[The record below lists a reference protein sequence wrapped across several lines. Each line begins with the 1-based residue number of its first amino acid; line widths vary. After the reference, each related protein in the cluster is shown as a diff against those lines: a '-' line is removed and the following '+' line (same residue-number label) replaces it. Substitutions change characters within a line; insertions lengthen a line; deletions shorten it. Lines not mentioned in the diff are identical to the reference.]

1 MILKEEV
8 VVMLDK
14 DKIVDAL
21 RDVYDPELGINVV
34 DLGLI
39 REVKID
45 NGDVTIDMTFTIP
58 GCPLRD
64 YMLSQVKETVESI
77 EGVNSVTVNILD
89 DVWNW

>member
-1 MILKEEV
+1 
-8 VVMLDK
+8 MLDK
-14 DKIVDAL
+14 DKIIDAL
-21 RDVYDPELGINVV
+21 RDVYDPELGINIV

-39 REVKID
+39 KEVKID
-45 NGDVTIDMTFTIP
+45 NNDVTIDMTFTIP

-77 EGVNSVTVNILD
+77 EGVSSVTVNILD

>member
-1 MILKEEV
+1 
-8 VVMLDK
+8 MLDK
-14 DKIVDAL
+14 DKIIEAL
-21 RDVYDPELGINVV
+21 RDVYDPELGINIV

-45 NGDVTIDMTFTIP
+45 NNDVTIDMTFTIP

>member
-1 MILKEEV
+1 MV
-8 VVMLDK
+8 DK
-14 DKIVDAL
+14 DAVINAL

-39 REVKID
+39 KDVKID
-45 NGDVTIDMTFTIP
+45 NDEVTIDMIFTIP

-64 YMLSQVKETVESI
+64 FMISQIKDTVESI
-77 EGVNSVTVNILD
+77 EGVKSATINILD

>member
-1 MILKEEV
+1 MVDKEKV
-8 VVMLDK
+8 
-14 DKIVDAL
+14 ISAL
-21 RDVYDPELGINVV
+21 RDVYDPEIGINVV

-45 NGDVTIDMTFTIP
+45 GDNVTVDMVLTIP

-77 EGVNSVTVNILD
+77 EGVKSVAVNLLD
-89 DVWNW
+89 DVWSW

>member
-1 MILKEEV
+1 
-8 VVMLDK
+8 MLDK
-14 DKIVDAL
+14 DKIIEAL

-39 REVKID
+39 KDIKID
-45 NGDVTIDMTFTIP
+45 NNDVTIDMTFTIP

-77 EGVNSVTVNILD
+77 EGVSSVTVNILD

>member
-1 MILKEEV
+1 
-8 VVMLDK
+8 MLDK
-14 DKIVDAL
+14 DKIIDAL
-21 RDVYDPELGINVV
+21 RDVYDPELGISIV

-39 REVKID
+39 KEIKID
-45 NGDVTIDMTFTIP
+45 NNDVTIDMTFTIP

-77 EGVNSVTVNILD
+77 EGVSSVTVNILD

>member
-1 MILKEEV
+1 
-8 VVMLDK
+8 MLDK
-14 DKIVDAL
+14 DKIIDAL

-39 REVKID
+39 KEIKID
-45 NGDVTIDMTFTIP
+45 NNDVTIDMTFTIP

-77 EGVNSVTVNILD
+77 EGVSSVTVNILD

>member
-1 MILKEEV
+1 
-8 VVMLDK
+8 MLDK

>member
-1 MILKEEV
+1 
-8 VVMLDK
+8 MLDK
-14 DKIVDAL
+14 DKIIEAL
-21 RDVYDPELGINVV
+21 RDVYDPELGINIV

-45 NGDVTIDMTFTIP
+45 NNDVTIDMTFTIP

-64 YMLSQVKETVESI
+64 YMLSQVKETVESV

>member
-1 MILKEEV
+1 MV
-8 VVMLDK
+8 DK
-14 DKIVDAL
+14 DVVINAL

-39 REVKID
+39 KDVKID
-45 NGDVTIDMTFTIP
+45 NGEVTIDMIFTIP

-64 YMLSQVKETVESI
+64 FMIAQIKDTVESI
-77 EGVNSVTVNILD
+77 EGVKSATVNILD